1 MHLLSRRPL
10 RSLITLVSFAAG
22 SFVLGA
28 AFEARGDGSA
38 GSGSGSGSGSA
49 GTGGSGSGG
58 SGSGGTNAGDG
69 DKDKKPPTCEDACDA
84 TAGKCLDLC
93 EANNVDK
100 PLPRIKC
107 KIACSDVRR
116 ACISKCAKK

>member
-1 MHLLSRRPL
+1 MVLPSRRPL
-10 RSLITLVSFAAG
+10 RSLVTLVSFAAG

-28 AFEARGDGSA
+28 AFEARGDGSG
-38 GSGSGSGSGSA
+38 GSSGSA
-49 GTGGSGSGG
+49 GGSGTGG

-69 DKDKKPPTCEDACDA
+69 DKDKKPATCEDACDA
-84 TAGKCLDLC
+84 TAGKCLDIC